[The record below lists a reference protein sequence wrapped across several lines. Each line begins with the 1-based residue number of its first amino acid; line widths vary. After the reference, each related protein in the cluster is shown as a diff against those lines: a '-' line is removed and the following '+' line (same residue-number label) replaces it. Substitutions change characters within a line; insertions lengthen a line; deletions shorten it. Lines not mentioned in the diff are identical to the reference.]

1 MRGLECECRGL
12 GSSRKFR
19 VTQVTSEAILVSFS
33 HHSVLHASSLLA
45 AHAGRFSRGRG
56 SIFLDNVNCSG
67 TELQLTD
74 CRNRGV
80 GVHYCGHYEDAGVV
94 CIGKLA
100 ILIKRTTHHVL
111 GQITLVQSRL
121 PHTDCEDGEILCP
134 LGRIGRSG
142 RIDTF
147 GERCINESFVCDGV
161 QDCAGGTDEVNC
173 GHGKTFINCYDAN

>member
-1 MRGLECECRGL
+1 MGPP
-12 GSSRKFR
+12 GSSEPPRLLLR
-19 VTQVTSEAILVSFS
+19 LLVSFS

-45 AHAGRFSRGRG
+45 AHAGRFSLGRG

-100 ILIKRTTHHVL
+100 ILIKRTTPCIRTNNFSSKSSSAH
-111 GQITLVQSRL
+111 RL
-121 PHTDCEDGEILCP
+121 
-134 LGRIGRSG
+134 
-142 RIDTF
+142 
-147 GERCINESFVCDGV
+147 
-161 QDCAGGTDEVNC
+161 
-173 GHGKTFINCYDAN
+173 